1 MRRPLIA
8 LLCLGLLGAVLSVGQ
23 ALAEDEDSP
32 SSVYLVFD
40 AETGEF
46 VEVDDPNRQR
56 KHVADQ
62 EAIVSGTTPGDRD
75 DSGSSARRP
84 AIAVG
89 VAVAAVLL
97 FAALWLHRS
106 RREAP

>member
-1 MRRPLIA
+1 VRRPLIA

-62 EAIVSGTTPGDRD
+62 EAIVSGTTPGERD

-89 VAVAAVLL
+89 AAVAAVLL